1 MPLQQCT
8 SAFCCMQSLMK
19 QALRVASPAVATS
32 LRRVLH
38 GLHQHKSVGATDAML
53 LRLYEPLLFRDL
65 AAANPAVRRNAL
77 QLLVE
82 AFPLTDLDGTREVGM
97 FGDVSGVQRMGKG
110 SSDKPGTHPD
120 GEEVLQTG

>member
-1 MPLQQCT
+1 
-8 SAFCCMQSLMK
+8 MQSLMK
-19 QALRVASPAVATS
+19 QALRVVSPAVATS

-82 AFPLTDLDGTREVGM
+82 AFPLTDLDGSREVSM
-97 FGDVSGVQRMGKG
+97 FGDVTGVQKLGGR
-110 SSDKPGTHPD
+110 
-120 GEEVLQTG
+120 VL

>member
-1 MPLQQCT
+1 MPVQQCA
-8 SAFCCMQSLMK
+8 SASCCMQSLMK

-53 LRLYEPLLFRDL
+53 LRLYEPLLFRDM

-82 AFPLTDLDGTREVGM
+82 AFPLTDLDGTREVSLRR
-97 FGDVSGVQRMGKG
+97 DVDGSQQVGKMICLT
-110 SSDKPGTHPD
+110 SLEDT
-120 GEEVLQTG
+120 QQARR